1 MLLAFDVRGNRQLT
15 NEIIGFPNVAVPDCN
30 LQGFFGQLIVLN
42 FICKFL
48 SKNICTGV

>member
-1 MLLAFDVRGNRQLT
+1 MLLVFDVSRNRQLT

-42 FICKFL
+42 FIYKFL
-48 SKNICTGV
+48 SKNISCM